1 MERRVFLKTC
11 AALAGAR
18 SLAAKSLYAD
28 TLDRLFEP
36 ASRPVPGIID
46 VGSTKQAFLD
56 EYLIFEASKISTFMT
71 RPEKYAKNPILIADR
86 EWEPRSLGIEITGNT
101 VIYDEEEKLFKM
113 WYLAWV
119 LPDGRRPWCYATSQD
134 GYNWE
139 KPELGIYEFNG
150 SKRNNIL
157 AAWGDPNYFNVIK
170 DPHDPEPKRRYKAFG
185 EYEGP
190 RANHTGGAAVAFS
203 ADGLHWHQYEG
214 NPVVR
219 HGPDM
224 GDAPSIL
231 GWDPHI
237 KKYVFWPRPG
247 AKLAPEIYGNG
258 DHRHIRSYAY
268 STSEDFIHWT
278 PSKLMMTPDYK
289 DRVDYQYMQLTGG
302 IDGQF
307 YVGFNA
313 MLETF
318 EQTWD
323 VFLMTSRDGFH
334 WNWVDRKLPFLGR
347 GEVGTYDAGYM
358 TPSGPIF
365 HDGKVWI
372 YYGAFSGAHSQN
384 QTKLGENNL
393 TIALCTLPQNRW
405 VGLMAGPYRG
415 TIVTHPLRFEGSKLI
430 VDIEA
435 AVPQLKPRVP
445 PRFDECDVR
454 VSLEG
459 RSGGRLDG
467 FTADRCEPLTASGVQ
482 EVKWKGVD
490 VGDLAGQPVRVRFDM
505 RNVALYSL
513 QFV

>member
-1 MERRVFLKTC
+1 MR
-11 AALAGAR
+11 
-18 SLAAKSLYAD
+18 
-28 TLDRLFEP
+28 
-36 ASRPVPGIID
+36 
-46 VGSTKQAFLD
+46 
-56 EYLIFEASKISTFMT
+56 
-71 RPEKYAKNPILIADR
+71 
-86 EWEPRSLGIEITGNT
+86 
-101 VIYDEEEKLFKM
+101 
-113 WYLAWV
+113 
-119 LPDGRRPWCYATSQD
+119 
-134 GYNWE
+134 
-139 KPELGIYEFNG
+139 
-150 SKRNNIL
+150 
-157 AAWGDPNYFNVIK
+157 
-170 DPHDPEPKRRYKAFG
+170 
-185 EYEGP
+185 
-190 RANHTGGAAVAFS
+190 
-203 ADGLHWHQYEG
+203 
-214 NPVVR
+214 
-219 HGPDM
+219 
-224 GDAPSIL
+224 
-231 GWDPHI
+231 
-237 KKYVFWPRPG
+237 
-247 AKLAPEIYGNG
+247 
-258 DHRHIRSYAY
+258 
-268 STSEDFIHWT
+268 
-278 PSKLMMTPDYK
+278 
-289 DRVDYQYMQLTGG
+289 
-302 IDGQF
+302 
-307 YVGFNA
+307 
-313 MLETF
+313 ETF
-318 EQTWD
+318 EPTWD

-384 QTKLGENNL
+384 QTQLGENNL

-490 VGDLAGQPVRVRFDM
+490 VGNLSGQPVRVRFDM